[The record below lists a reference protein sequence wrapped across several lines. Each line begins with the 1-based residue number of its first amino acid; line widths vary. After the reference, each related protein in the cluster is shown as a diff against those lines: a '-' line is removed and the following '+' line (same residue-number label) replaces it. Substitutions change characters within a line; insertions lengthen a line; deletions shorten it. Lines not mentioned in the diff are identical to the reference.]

1 MTGDGCPRRIQSNIR
16 FMLLSPQVRRVIR
29 YGRKVASNL
38 WILWKTQ
45 DSRLWN
51 LWIQG

>member
-1 MTGDGCPRRIQSNIR
+1 MI
-16 FMLLSPQVRRVIR
+16 L
-29 YGRKVASNL
+29 NL

-51 LWIQG
+51 LWTTASRSLFAMECFAIVTPSSSLCITNPMRLEMTA